1 MCASDSTA
9 NLRFKSDEIT
19 SPGEENPM
27 RNAYRVLAYLL
38 AAEVVIQAMA
48 IAYALAGL
56 GKWVED
62 DGGVLN
68 KQVLDADNGLHFK
81 GVGGFATHGINGM
94 MIIPILVLLL
104 LIVSFFAKVQDGVKR
119 AAILVGMVILQ
130 VILGIALHGVPYVAW
145 LHVLNAFGIF
155 VFAYLT
161 AKSASV
167 VPAAEPVAA

>member
-1 MCASDSTA
+1 
-9 NLRFKSDEIT
+9 
-19 SPGEENPM
+19 M

-68 KQVLDADNGLHFK
+68 KQVLDADNALHFK

-94 MIIPILVLLL
+94 MLIPILVLLL
-104 LIVSFFAKVQDGVKR
+104 LIVSFFAKVPNGVR
-119 AAILVGMVILQ
+119 NAAILVGLVILQ
-130 VILGIALHGVPYVAW
+130 VILGLALHGVPYVAF
-145 LHVLNAFGIF
+145 LHVLNAFAILG
-155 VFAYLT
+155 FAIQT
-161 AKSASV
+161 GRMAS
-167 VPAAEPVAA
+167 VPAASEPVAA